1 MLLLK
6 PLTKKTPT
14 KCQGLAVWV
23 TLTETFQ
30 VSWLN
35 WAKAQRLTLMDG
47 MYFLVT
53 DCFLNKLGKHFSTE
67 SSD

>member
-1 MLLLK
+1 MS
-6 PLTKKTPT
+6 
-14 KCQGLAVWV
+14 GIAIWA
-23 TLTETFQ
+23 TLTETCQ

-35 WAKAQRLTLMDG
+35 WAEAQRLTLMDG

>member
-1 MLLLK
+1 MS
-6 PLTKKTPT
+6 
-14 KCQGLAVWV
+14 GIAIWA
-23 TLTETFQ
+23 TLTETCQ

-35 WAKAQRLTLMDG
+35 WAEAQRLTLMDG

-67 SSD
+67 SSDWLRSP